1 MNDGAYVL
9 NLNDKNSKGTHWF
22 SLFADRST
30 AVYFDSFGI
39 EYIPQEVLN
48 KIKDKSITHNIFSIQ
63 GNESIMCGFYC
74 ITFIEYML
82 AGKTLLDYSN
92 LFSPSNYKK
101 NDKII
106 YKYLNI
112 NMAEE
117 ASLEFRLKRLMK
129 QEIIF

>member
-82 AGKTLLDYSN
+82 AGKTLLNCTYLSN
-92 LFSPSNYKK
+92 NGKK
-101 NDKII
+101 NDKAT
-106 YKYLNI
+106 YKYFKDKDVK
-112 NMAEE
+112 
-117 ASLEFRLKRLMK
+117 SWV
-129 QEIIF
+129 